1 MVQPSGSPL
10 NGRGGAPSGAEGISR
25 DGRDEAEMAS
35 LISSSETV
43 PVNTSPEA
51 LVSNAATLLS
61 VCDPESKADPGGI
74 NSSSGRISI
83 DEDLLILTPVT
94 TDNDTTSR
102 KIAPIAHDGIIPS
115 VDSRALLTLS

>member
-51 LVSNAATLLS
+51 LVSNAAALLS

-74 NSSSGRISI
+74 NLSLIDISEPTRLRRISYAVFC
-83 DEDLLILTPVT
+83 L
-94 TDNDTTSR
+94 
-102 KIAPIAHDGIIPS
+102 
-115 VDSRALLTLS
+115 

>member
-1 MVQPSGSPL
+1 
-10 NGRGGAPSGAEGISR
+10 
-25 DGRDEAEMAS
+25 MAS
-35 LISSSETV
+35 LISSSVTV

-51 LVSNAATLLS
+51 LVSNAAALLS
-61 VCDPESKADPGGI
+61 VCDPESNADPGGI

-83 DEDLLILTPVT
+83 DEDLLILTPIT
-94 TDNDTTSR
+94 IDNDTASR